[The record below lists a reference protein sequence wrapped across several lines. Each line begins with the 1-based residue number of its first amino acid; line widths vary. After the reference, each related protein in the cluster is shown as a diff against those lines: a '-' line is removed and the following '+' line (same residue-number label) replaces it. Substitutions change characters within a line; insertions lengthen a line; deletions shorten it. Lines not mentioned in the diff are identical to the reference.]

1 MESEAVRDRYT
12 KLAPDYDRMMSF
24 WAPVDRWRRRAV
36 AETNVRKGDTVLDIG
51 CGTGKNFPFIE
62 ERIGP
67 GGRLIGL
74 DSTPA
79 MLEQAARRVDEERW
93 KNVELLEGRA
103 EEVDRIVEG
112 PVDGAMS
119 WCCLSI
125 VPEWERAIAATA
137 SLLRAGGR
145 FTVYDMRTTRV
156 KGLFGWPLTRI
167 TEWWVNHYGVAD
179 VKVDYAAIR
188 PWKATMA
195 KYFTGIV
202 YQEMGFGTLFRCT
215 GERSAAQ
222 ES

>member
-1 MESEAVRDRYT
+1 
-12 KLAPDYDRMMSF
+12 
-24 WAPVDRWRRRAV
+24 V
-36 AETNVRKGDTVLDIG
+36 AEANIGEGDTVLDLG

-74 DSTPA
+74 DYTPA
-79 MLEQAARRVDEERW
+79 MLEQAARRVDEGGW

-103 EEVDRIVEG
+103 EEVDRVVEG
-112 PVDGAMS
+112 PVDGALS

-125 VPEWERAIAATA
+125 VPGWERAIAGTA

-145 FTVYDMRTTRV
+145 FTVYDMRTTKASGPLR
-156 KGLFGWPLTRI
+156 WPLTRLV
-167 TEWWVNHYGVAD
+167 EWWVNHYGVGD
-179 VKVDYAAIR
+179 VDVDYAVVR

-195 KYFTGIV
+195 KYLTNV
-202 YQEMGFGTLFRCT
+202 TYEEMGFGTLFKCS
-215 GERSAAQ
+215 GERSAAE